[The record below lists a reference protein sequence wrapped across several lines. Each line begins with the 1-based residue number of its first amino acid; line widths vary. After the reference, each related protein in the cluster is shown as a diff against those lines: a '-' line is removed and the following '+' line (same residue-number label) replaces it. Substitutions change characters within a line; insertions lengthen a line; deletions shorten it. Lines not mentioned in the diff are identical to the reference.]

1 MNELTSC
8 PNCTAKLKSNA
19 FSQNNILTDEKLELI
34 AEMNNTVKK
43 IGCGK
48 CLGEEYINALVK
60 FRLRRTEVQSNILI
74 EINNIPIITAH
85 SPYKW
90 DYQVLGFT
98 TGQSTTGTGLFSE
111 IESSW
116 TDFFGMQSE
125 SYNRKIAN
133 GEQLCAIQ
141 IRSKAI
147 QMGGNA
153 VIALDIDYSELGGGK
168 GMIMVC
174 MSGTV
179 VKLNNIDILG
189 ADKVESIR
197 KICELKEQLLAWEKK
212 YPVVVKE

>member
-1 MNELTSC
+1 MNELISC
-8 PNCTAKLKSNA
+8 PNCGAKLKSGV
-19 FSQNNILTDEKLELI
+19 FSQNSILTDERLELI
-34 AEMNNTVKK
+34 AEMNNTLKK

-48 CLGEEYINALVK
+48 CLGDEYTNALVQ
-60 FRLRRTEVQSNILI
+60 FRQSRIEMQSNIQI

-85 SPYKW
+85 SPYNW
-90 DYQVLGFT
+90 DYQVLGFA

-111 IESSW
+111 MESSW

-133 GEQLCAIQ
+133 GEQLCAMQ
-141 IRSKAI
+141 VRSKAI

-174 MSGTV
+174 MSGTI
-179 VKLNNIDILG
+179 VKLNNMDVLS
-189 ADKVESIR
+189 ADKVESIK
-197 KICELKEQLLAWEKK
+197 KIGELKEQLYAWEKK